1 MYNLVGTHWIGLY
14 VSGDNIT
21 YFDAFGDQKK
31 NKKFIDTKNITAN
44 VYRKQKVG
52 SIMCGYFCI

>member
-1 MYNLVGTHWIGLY
+1 MYNLIGTHWIALY
-14 VSGDNIT
+14 VNGHNLT
-21 YFDAFGDQKK
+21 YFDAFGNQKK
-31 NKKFIDTKNITAN
+31 NKKFIDTKNITTN